1 MATEKLYY
9 LDSHMREFSAV
20 VLSCEPGKHGWD
32 VVLDRTAF
40 YPEGGGQPGDRGVL
54 GGAAVTDTH
63 EKGGSIVHYCD
74 KPLEVGAEVTGTI
87 EWDWRFSLMQ
97 HHSGEHILSGLI
109 HEAYGYNN
117 VGFHMG
123 KDAVTIDFSGMLDD
137 AALAELER
145 KTNEKIW
152 EDLPV
157 EILWPDAEEL
167 ARLPYRSKKE
177 LTGEVRIVRFPGA
190 DLCACCGTHVK
201 RTGEIGLLKILSC
214 VKFHDGV
221 RMEILVGRRAM
232 EYLTGT
238 FEQNKQISGLLSAR
252 PMETAAAA
260 ARLQQELND
269 TKYRMGQMED
279 KLFAQKAETL
289 RDAGDVLLFEEGLK
303 PDSLRRLADA
313 VQKVC
318 GGRAAV
324 FSKTAEGYQY
334 AIGQENGDLRAFTKE
349 LNSKLNGRGGGKP
362 FFVQGSVKA
371 NAKEIEAFFRA

>member
-9 LDSHMREFSAV
+9 LDSHMRTFSAV
-20 VLSCEPGKHGWD
+20 VLSCEQGKHGWD

-63 EKGGSIVHYCD
+63 EKGGDIVHYCD
-74 KPLEVGAEVTGTI
+74 KPLEVGAEVTGSI
-87 EWDWRFSLMQ
+87 DWDWRFSLMQ

-157 EILWPDAEEL
+157 EILWPDADEL
-167 ARLPYRSKKE
+167 AQLPYRSKKE

-221 RMEILVGRRAM
+221 RMEILAGRRAM

-313 VQKVC
+313 IQKVC

-349 LNSKLNGRGGGKP
+349 MNSKLNGRGGGKP